1 MWIQTDKDGGKLQ
14 QLEIS
19 INISDR
25 NESDFVYLIFL
36 CDGIRIYIYMYI
48 FILFFLRNTDQI
60 FIFWV
65 DVLCD
70 IFLFDVYIYSRNY
83 CYARSVFME
92 SDKLAVPRINSC
104 IDRFNLSNQ
113 FFFRFFFSF
122 LFILFFFS
130 FFPFFF
136 FLLSILIPADYP
148 IVRSSLYRY
157 ALTTI
162 C

>member
-1 MWIQTDKDGGKLQ
+1 
-14 QLEIS
+14 
-19 INISDR
+19 
-25 NESDFVYLIFL
+25 
-36 CDGIRIYIYMYI
+36 
-48 FILFFLRNTDQI
+48 
-60 FIFWV
+60 
-65 DVLCD
+65 
-70 IFLFDVYIYSRNY
+70 
-83 CYARSVFME
+83 ME

-122 LFILFFFS
+122 LFILFFFIFS
-130 FFPFFF
+130 FFFF

>member
-36 CDGIRIYIYMYI
+36 CDGIRIYI